1 MAGNT
6 KRVESTKLIRLVP
19 DKKLK
24 RTSLNRVICSRH
36 LVNSCFILSPNEY
49 TLLNFLMFMFRS
61 GVIKYSIV
69 LLKQYDAATS
79 RMIELYGTDKV
90 HYSTSRDIA
99 RNSFISLIE
108 RGYLIR
114 LKKNDFM
121 INPMLLYPALA
132 NPIKLQEEY
141 LEVIASDDVEDS
153 LSKWCNKFVK

>member
-6 KRVESTKLIRLVP
+6 KKVESTKLIKLVP
-19 DKKLK
+19 DKKLMMASLK
-24 RTSLNRVICSRH
+24 REICSRH
-36 LVNSCFILSPNEY
+36 LANACYILSPNEY
-49 TLLNFLMFMFRS
+49 TLLNFLIFMS
-61 GVIKYSIV
+61 KGGVIKYSII

-121 INPMLLYPALA
+121 INPILVYPDKT
-132 NPIKLQEEY
+132 NPIVLQREY
-141 LEVIASDDVEDS
+141 LDIISSEDVEVN

>member
-1 MAGNT
+1 
-6 KRVESTKLIRLVP
+6 
-19 DKKLK
+19 
-24 RTSLNRVICSRH
+24 
-36 LVNSCFILSPNEY
+36 
-49 TLLNFLMFMFRS
+49 MFMFRS